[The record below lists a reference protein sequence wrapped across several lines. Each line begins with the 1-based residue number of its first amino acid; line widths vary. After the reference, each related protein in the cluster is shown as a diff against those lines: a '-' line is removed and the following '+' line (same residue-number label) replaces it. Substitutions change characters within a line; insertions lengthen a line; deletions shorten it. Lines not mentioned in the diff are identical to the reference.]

1 MKRLFELAVVL
12 GVALLAGCPSDERD
26 PTVAF
31 CVGFGAGATV
41 QWGTCTNCVVTNQG
55 NVADGNLDTA
65 ASVVP
70 NASTT
75 GDAFTLTATSVNDI
89 AGGGVV
95 GLWITQPAGLTTF
108 DTEINTYL
116 DGNPTPVE
124 VLDVP
129 TNGVTLGADE
139 GTAAQGFIG
148 MRTTQAFDQVVI
160 ERASTYASG
169 QTPVYFVYE
178 ACSDGGAE

>member
-1 MKRLFELAVVL
+1 MKIWIGGLL
-12 GVALLAGCPSDERD
+12 VASAALAGCSSDD
-26 PTVAF
+26 PDATVAY

-41 QWGTCTNCVVTNQG
+41 QWNTCTNCTVNNTG
-55 NVADGNLDTA
+55 NVSDGNLDTA

-70 NASTT
+70 NALSTT
-75 GDAFTLTATSVNDI
+75 DTFRLTATSVNDI
-89 AGGGVV
+89 AGGGAV
-95 GLWITQPAGLTTF
+95 GLWITQPAGLTDF
-108 DTEINTYL
+108 DTEISTYL
-116 DGNPTPVE
+116 DGDPTPVE
-124 VLDVP
+124 VLDVA

-148 MRTTQAFDQVVI
+148 MQTTQAFDQVVI
-160 ERASTYASG
+160 ERTSTYASG

>member
-1 MKRLFELAVVL
+1 MKIWIGGLLA
-12 GVALLAGCPSDERD
+12 ASAALAGCSSDDPD

-41 QWGTCTNCVVTNQG
+41 QWGTCTNCAVSNPA
-55 NVADGNLDTA
+55 NVSDGNLNTF

-70 NASTT
+70 NPASTT
-75 GDAFTLTATSVNDI
+75 DTFTLTATSVNDI

-95 GLWITQPAGLTTF
+95 GLWITQPAGLTNF
-108 DTEINTYL
+108 DTEISTYL

-124 VLDVP
+124 VLDVA

-139 GTAAQGFIG
+139 GTDAQGFIG
-148 MRTTQAFDQVVI
+148 MQTTQAFDQVVI
-160 ERASTYASG
+160 ERVSTYASG
-169 QTPVYFVYE
+169 ATPTYFVYE
-178 ACSDGGAE
+178 ACADGGAD